1 MTNNIVLNT
10 IIKEIKYKKQI
21 DIEEKL
27 KYNDNI
33 AKELC
38 YDKSYLK
45 KVFKKEIGLSIIS
58 YVNMIR
64 IINSINMFQYDES
77 LLKVC
82 MFNGFNSL
90 EYYSETFKI
99 ITGVNPTVYKK
110 FLNNE
115 EISKVDYLKIN
126 QFIIRMN
133 TYLSYINEYKNGIK
147 NVETF
152 SLLLEKKTA

>member
-1 MTNNIVLNT
+1 MTNNIVLN
-10 IIKEIKYKKQI
+10 ILDYIESNVNDEISI
-21 DIEEKL
+21 
-27 KYNDNI
+27 DNI

-38 YDKSYLK
+38 YDKSYLM

-115 EISKVDYLKIN
+115 EINKVDYLKIN

>member
-1 MTNNIVLNT
+1 MTNNIVLN
-10 IIKEIKYKKQI
+10 ILDYIESNINDEISI
-21 DIEEKL
+21 
-27 KYNDNI
+27 DNI

-38 YDKSYLK
+38 YDKSYLM

-126 QFIIRMN
+126 QFKIRMN

>member
-1 MTNNIVLNT
+1 MTNNIVLN
-10 IIKEIKYKKQI
+10 ILDYIESNVNDEISI
-21 DIEEKL
+21 
-27 KYNDNI
+27 DNI

-38 YDKSYLK
+38 YDKSYLM

>member
-1 MTNNIVLNT
+1 MTNNIVLN
-10 IIKEIKYKKQI
+10 ILDYIESNVNDEISI
-21 DIEEKL
+21 
-27 KYNDNI
+27 DNI

-38 YDKSYLK
+38 YDKSYLM
-45 KVFKKEIGLSIIS
+45 KVFKKESGLSIIS

>member
-1 MTNNIVLNT
+1 MTNNIVLN
-10 IIKEIKYKKQI
+10 ILDYIESNINDEISI
-21 DIEEKL
+21 
-27 KYNDNI
+27 DNI
-33 AKELC
+33 TKELC
-38 YDKSYLK
+38 YDKSYLM

>member
-1 MTNNIVLNT
+1 MTNNIVLN
-10 IIKEIKYKKQI
+10 ILDYIESNINDEISI
-21 DIEEKL
+21 
-27 KYNDNI
+27 DNI

-38 YDKSYLK
+38 YDKSYLM
-45 KVFKKEIGLSIIS
+45 KVFKKESGLSIIS

-115 EISKVDYLKIN
+115 EINKVDYLKIN

>member
-1 MTNNIVLNT
+1 MTNNIVLN
-10 IIKEIKYKKQI
+10 ILDYIESNINDEISI
-21 DIEEKL
+21 
-27 KYNDNI
+27 DNI

-38 YDKSYLK
+38 YDKSYLM

-110 FLNNE
+110 FFNIV

-126 QFIIRMN
+126 QFILRMN

>member
-1 MTNNIVLNT
+1 MTNNIVLN
-10 IIKEIKYKKQI
+10 ILDYIESNINDEISI
-21 DIEEKL
+21 
-27 KYNDNI
+27 DNI

-38 YDKSYLK
+38 YDKSYLM